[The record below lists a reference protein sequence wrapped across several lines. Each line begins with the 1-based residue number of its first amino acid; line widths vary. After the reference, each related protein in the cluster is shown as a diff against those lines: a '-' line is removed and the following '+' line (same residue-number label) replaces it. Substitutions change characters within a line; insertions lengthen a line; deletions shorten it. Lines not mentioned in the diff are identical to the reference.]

1 MKLRNTYNILDRFIS
16 YLRDREVQKNN
27 NFKNMSIL
35 DFGCGSNFQSIK
47 KKYKKAKEVFLVD
60 IYSKSFSDGKF
71 SFINYQ
77 NNFEFLSKKLNSKK
91 FDIIIMSAI
100 IEHVDYPEKII
111 NYLKKYLANDGY
123 FFLTAPSVYSKPILE
138 FLGFKLGIINSDLLS
153 EHQRYYNK
161 KEYDDL
167 SKKTN
172 LNLEKFYFFELKM
185 NTAAILK

>member
-1 MKLRNTYNILDRFIS
+1 MKLRNTYNILDRFIA

-27 NFKNMSIL
+27 NFKDMSIL

-47 KKYKKAKEVFLVD
+47 KKYKKAKYVFLVD
-60 IYSKSFSDGKF
+60 IHSKSFIDGKF
-71 SFINYQ
+71 TFINYQ
-77 NNFEFLSKKLNSKK
+77 NNFEFLSKKLSSKK

-111 NYLKKYLANDGY
+111 NYLKKYLTNDGY
-123 FFLTAPSVYSKPILE
+123 FFITAPSIYSKPILE

-161 KEYDDL
+161 KEYSDL

-172 LNLEKFYFFELKM
+172 LNLEKFYFFEFKM
-185 NTAAILK
+185 NTVAILK

>member
-1 MKLRNTYNILDRFIS
+1 MKLRNTYNILDQFIA

-27 NFKNMSIL
+27 NFKDMSIL

-47 KKYKKAKEVFLVD
+47 KKYKKAKDVFLVD
-60 IYSKSFSDGKF
+60 IHSKSFNDGKF
-71 SFINYQ
+71 TFINYQ

-100 IEHVDYPEKII
+100 IEHVDFPEKLI
-111 NYLKKYLANDGY
+111 NFLKKYLTDDGY
-123 FFLTAPSVYSKPILE
+123 FFLTAPSVYSKPVLE
-138 FLGFKLGIINSDLLS
+138 FMGFKLGIINSDLLN
-153 EHQRYYNK
+153 EHKRYYNK

-167 SKKTN
+167 SQKTN

>member
-1 MKLRNTYNILDRFIS
+1 MKLRNTYNILDRFIA
-16 YLRDREVQKNN
+16 YLRDREIQKNN
-27 NFKNMSIL
+27 NFKDMYIL

-47 KKYKKAKEVFLVD
+47 KKYKKAKNVFLVD
-60 IYSKSFSDGKF
+60 IHSESFSDEKF
-71 SFINYQ
+71 TFINYQ
-77 NNFEFLSKKLNSKK
+77 NNFEFLSKNLNSQK

-100 IEHVDYPEKII
+100 IEHLDCPEKII
-111 NYLKKYLANDGY
+111 NYLKKYLTNDGY

-138 FLGFKLGIINSDLLS
+138 FLSFKLGIINSDLLS

-161 KEYDDL
+161 NEYDDL